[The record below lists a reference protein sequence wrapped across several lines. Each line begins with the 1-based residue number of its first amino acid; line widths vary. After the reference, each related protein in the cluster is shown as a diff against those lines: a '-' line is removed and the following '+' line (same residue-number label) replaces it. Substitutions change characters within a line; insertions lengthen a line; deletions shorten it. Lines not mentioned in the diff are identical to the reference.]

1 MLPSPGTN
9 YSSSWN
15 VVREGV
21 GMIPSTAIHERYQLD
36 IMPQKHCDPAIYSK
50 TRVSLSILISYV
62 LVTTNHSSFNNHSLK
77 TPPWAWKKPALILL
91 NYSFMD
97 PKENTLTEN
106 SVKKEYSM
114 RKMFVVN

>member
-36 IMPQKHCDPAIYSK
+36 IMPQKHCDPAITQK
-50 TRVSLSILISYV
+50 RGCP
-62 LVTTNHSSFNNHSLK
+62 FR
-77 TPPWAWKKPALILL
+77 
-91 NYSFMD
+91 F
-97 PKENTLTEN
+97 
-106 SVKKEYSM
+106 
-114 RKMFVVN
+114 

>member
-36 IMPQKHCDPAIYSK
+36 IDHPNSTVLYKTLVSVLNRPFLHKQFSNSCHYFLLVCDSK
-50 TRVSLSILISYV
+50 SDNLSGHFFVSS
-62 LVTTNHSSFNNHSLK
+62 
-77 TPPWAWKKPALILL
+77 
-91 NYSFMD
+91 
-97 PKENTLTEN
+97 
-106 SVKKEYSM
+106 
-114 RKMFVVN
+114 